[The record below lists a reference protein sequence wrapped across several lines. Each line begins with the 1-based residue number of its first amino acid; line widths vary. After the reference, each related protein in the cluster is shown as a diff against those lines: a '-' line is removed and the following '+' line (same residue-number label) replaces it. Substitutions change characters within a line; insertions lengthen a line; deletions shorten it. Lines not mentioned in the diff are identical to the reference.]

1 MNFRHTL
8 PIVIDDLNE
17 ISLLVVMFI
26 RSNKIGIHTKTLLSE
41 NHSRNNICTHNESRR
56 TFVIDKPINAH

>member
-1 MNFRHTL
+1 MNFRHTPYL
-8 PIVIDDLNE
+8 VIDDLNE

-41 NHSRNNICTHNESRR
+41 NHTRNNICTHNESRR
-56 TFVIDKPINAH
+56 TFVIDKRINAH